1 MSLNVTINASIGGEY
16 RKATDRGE
24 ARYPIPPSDP
34 IVLRSGTGA
43 GKADIFFDDE
53 RTLASNTSENLD
65 LAGALADA
73 KLEWVG
79 SANLI
84 ENFPELAL
92 TPEQRA
98 VTQRLD
104 DPLLRGLV
112 KAMCLDRALRH
123 DVFVRG
129 ARRIDPTARDAA
141 LMDVCLALDVSAA
154 EVPHEAEVPAGR
166 VAREAFI
173 LGPSL
178 TGVLARMERDGL
190 ITRSRD
196 PNDQR
201 CTVIEATPHG
211 RKLVKR
217 LSVSIEAHYKW
228 MEESLGKEKL
238 THLYA
243 LLDEL
248 IALEQP

>member
-1 MSLNVTINASIGGEY
+1 MSTTFTHRNLPRLLLQA
-16 RKATDRGE
+16 RE
-24 ARYPIPPSDP
+24 AVMAHTRPSLREHELSDQQWR
-34 IVLRSGTGA
+34 VLRVLGEHGA
-43 GKADIFFDDE
+43 VE
-53 RTLASNTSENLD
+53 T
-65 LAGALADA
+65 
-73 KLEWVG
+73 
-79 SANLI
+79 
-84 ENFPELAL
+84 
-92 TPEQRA
+92 
-98 VTQRLD
+98 
-104 DPLLRGLV
+104 
-112 KAMCLDRALRH
+112 
-123 DVFVRG
+123 
-129 ARRIDPTARDAA
+129 
-141 LMDVCLALDVSAA
+141 
-154 EVPHEAEVPAGR
+154 GR

-196 PNDQR
+196 PEDQR
-201 CTVIEATPHG
+201 CTVIEATPRG
-211 RKLVKR
+211 RTLVKR